1 MLSAAAAAQS
11 SSHAAAAARP
21 RAKRRHV
28 ERVHHNQWHAFA
40 LDSSYSHRRVRSM
53 HARNLLSRL
62 QHEIHAQRPS
72 TAMQL
77 LALLLRDFSRLRT
90 PLAQVGSELLRT
102 ALPGHERI
110 PRLVRFGRR
119 MGTLDKEEGARGG
132 VATMPYAISPALW
145 SRPARM
151 TSA

>member
-1 MLSAAAAAQS
+1 MKINTQVAACIVYESVNARRRTRPRARLFTAHNVRAGDRSQRSHTMLSAAAAAQS

-77 LALLLRDFSRLRT
+77 LKEKR
-90 PLAQVGSELLRT
+90 V
-102 ALPGHERI
+102 
-110 PRLVRFGRR
+110 
-119 MGTLDKEEGARGG
+119 LDKTIGVITMCDFAEER
-132 VATMPYAISPALW
+132 
-145 SRPARM
+145 
-151 TSA
+151 